1 MVSKARLYKMLVRI
15 ANREDPYQT
24 ASSEAVCSVCLGLFG
39 RQVMFEVL
47 EDLPYYF
54 VPCNTILFCSHV
66 KCQLSRLEFT
76 KILSRIGN
84 SEDPDQTKQS
94 DPGLLCL

>member
-54 VPCNTILFCSHV
+54 VPCNTYLILFSCKMSII
-66 KCQLSRLEFT
+66 KA
-76 KILSRIGN
+76 
-84 SEDPDQTKQS
+84 
-94 DPGLLCL
+94 